1 MNPMFRFA
9 KAPSVDPAH
18 PIIQDVSAEVL
29 KYLSIVVVLGSLAF
43 VVLVRF
49 ISPEQTMRAI
59 VPLLSLPLFG
69 GVWLLMKHG
78 RPYAATRLLVVGIW
92 AVTALICIFA
102 SGVRTPIVIVYPV
115 LIIYAGWRLG
125 PKSGAVLAGLVFL
138 ILAGLGW
145 AEWAE
150 LLRPRPTAP
159 ALYVLV
165 QSLVI
170 AIALAVVAGAVS
182 AQERRIA
189 AVASLGRELDE
200 SRAELVRAQAVGRIG
215 SWVLDVAGNRVR
227 LSAEACRIFGLP
239 EGSPGSVG
247 AYLARTHEDDRDAA
261 KAAWRAG
268 LAIGVFDH
276 EHRVRIHGEIRW
288 IRQQAEIEF
297 DAEGKPRT
305 VFGVTQDIT
314 ERKRAESEILA
325 ARNQLQATLD
335 AIPDLMFEVDGDGR
349 YHDYHSPRRELLAA
363 PPEQLIGRTVAEVL
377 PPDAA
382 ATCAEALREAGAK
395 GVSAGRQFALPLP
408 QGLHWFELSVAR
420 KEVGAGQAPRF
431 VVLSR
436 DITERKEIEKALQG
450 QQARLEEQVSTRTR
464 ELAAARDAAEA
475 ASLTKSAFLANI
487 SHEIRTPMNAIVGLS
502 FLLRRAASPEQ
513 AERLTKID
521 TAAKQLLSIINDILD
536 VSRSEA
542 GLLAPELEDFSLP
555 ALLGQLGALL
565 AEPARAKGIVLEIDA
580 NAVPGWLRGD
590 AGRLR
595 QALFNYASNGIKFT
609 EHGRVT
615 LRVHLIEEGSD
626 GVHLRFEVEDTG
638 IGIAPEKL
646 ATLFRPFEQVDPSTT
661 RRYGGAGLGL
671 VITRRLAE
679 LMGGEVGVDSTPGV
693 GSCFWFTARLQRGR
707 GDMPT
712 DVPPLASG
720 ADNESVL
727 RERHANARLLL
738 VEDNVINREVAL
750 ELLQAASLDTD
761 VAVDGVEGV
770 EKARAAHYDLILMDL
785 QMPRM
790 DGIEA
795 TRAIRALAGYRET
808 PIVAMTANTYS
819 EDRRNCVDAGMND
832 FIAKPVSP
840 EQLYAALTKWL
851 PEKTAAAP
859 SATPTVAPAPTTPA
873 NAADIPPLPAIA
885 GLDTAHG
892 LALLRGN
899 VATYR
904 RLLGLF
910 VGGHAEDAARIA
922 AARAAGDLEGMRR
935 IAHGL
940 KGSAG
945 SIGALPLAAA
955 ATALD
960 AALRARQGDAEIE
973 ALSRTLIAEL
983 DALLGGIHQAL
994 A

>member
-305 VFGVTQDIT
+305 VIGVTQDIT

-475 ASLTKSAFLANI
+475 ASLAKSAFLANI

-502 FLLRRAASPEQ
+502 FLLRRAASRRTGGAPGQGRHRGEAPAGDHQ
-513 AERLTKID
+513 RHPRRLAQRGRAAGARKGGFFAARCACWTSVRSLLATTGARQGLVLEVDANARAGLAARRCRHVCARRCSTTPAMRSNSPK
-521 TAAKQLLSIINDILD
+521 TAASTLRVRAARGRQRRL
-536 VSRSEA
+536 
-542 GLLAPELEDFSLP
+542 LP
-555 ALLGQLGALL
+555 AL
-565 AEPARAKGIVLEIDA
+565 
-580 NAVPGWLRGD
+580 
-590 AGRLR
+590 
-595 QALFNYASNGIKFT
+595 
-609 EHGRVT
+609 
-615 LRVHLIEEGSD
+615 
-626 GVHLRFEVEDTG
+626 
-638 IGIAPEKL
+638 
-646 ATLFRPFEQVDPSTT
+646 
-661 RRYGGAGLGL
+661 
-671 VITRRLAE
+671 
-679 LMGGEVGVDSTPGV
+679 
-693 GSCFWFTARLQRGR
+693 RGR
-707 GDMPT
+707 GLRHRHRAGKAGDA
-712 DVPPLASG
+712 VPRPSSRSILGPPGATAAPGLAWS
-720 ADNESVL
+720 S
-727 RERHANARLLL
+727 
-738 VEDNVINREVAL
+738 
-750 ELLQAASLDTD
+750 
-761 VAVDGVEGV
+761 
-770 EKARAAHYDLILMDL
+770 RAA
-785 QMPRM
+785 
-790 DGIEA
+790 
-795 TRAIRALAGYRET
+795 
-808 PIVAMTANTYS
+808 
-819 EDRRNCVDAGMND
+819 
-832 FIAKPVSP
+832 
-840 EQLYAALTKWL
+840 W
-851 PEKTAAAP
+851 P
-859 SATPTVAPAPTTPA
+859 S
-873 NAADIPPLPAIA
+873 
-885 GLDTAHG
+885 
-892 LALLRGN
+892 
-899 VATYR
+899 
-904 RLLGLF
+904 
-910 VGGHAEDAARIA
+910 
-922 AARAAGDLEGMRR
+922 
-935 IAHGL
+935 
-940 KGSAG
+940 
-945 SIGALPLAAA
+945 
-955 ATALD
+955 
-960 AALRARQGDAEIE
+960 
-973 ALSRTLIAEL
+973 
-983 DALLGGIHQAL
+983 
-994 A
+994 